1 MYLVNNKSNSIN
13 FDDRF
18 HKQNMNY
25 VYDEYYS
32 KFSLFS
38 FHPYYPMAIR
48 SGKQNRLF
56 VIILFMIE
64 NILDV

>member
-1 MYLVNNKSNSIN
+1 VYLVNNKSNSIN

-18 HKQNMNY
+18 HKENMNY

-32 KFSLFS
+32 KISLFS
-38 FHPYYPMAIR
+38 YYPMAIR
-48 SGKQNRLF
+48 SRKQNRLF